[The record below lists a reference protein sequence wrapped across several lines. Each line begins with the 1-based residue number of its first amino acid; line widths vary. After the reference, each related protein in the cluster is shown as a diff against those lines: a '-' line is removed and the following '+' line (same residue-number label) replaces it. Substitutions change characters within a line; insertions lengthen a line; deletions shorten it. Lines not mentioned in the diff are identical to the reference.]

1 MVDYKVVLSDP
12 KTGMSYKIDATG
24 AAAGSILGKKIGT
37 EIDAAPFGLA
47 GYKMIITG
55 GSDKTGIPAR
65 PDLPGQ
71 EKRGILMT
79 EGFGFHAKHDGE
91 RRRKSQRGNEIAA
104 DFVQVNAKISV
115 YGEKPIAEIF
125 APAAEEAAAE

>member
-12 KTGMSYKIDATG
+12 KTGLSYKIDATG

-37 EIDAAPFGLA
+37 EIDGAPFGLA
-47 GYKMIITG
+47 GYKIIITG

-71 EKRGILMT
+71 EKRGVLIT
-79 EGFGFHAKHDGE
+79 EGFGFHPKHNGE

-104 DFVQVNAKISV
+104 DFVQVNAKVSV
-115 YGEKPIAEIF
+115 YGEKPLAEIF
-125 APAAEEAAAE
+125 APAEAAAE